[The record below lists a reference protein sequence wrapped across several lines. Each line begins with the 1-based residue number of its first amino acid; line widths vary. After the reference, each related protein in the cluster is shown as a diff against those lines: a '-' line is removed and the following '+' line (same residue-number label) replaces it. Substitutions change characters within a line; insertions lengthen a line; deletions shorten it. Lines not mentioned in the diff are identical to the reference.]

1 MLKIEFFDLVFFE
14 QRHYDIDS
22 GITQRP
28 NLVLEPIPTA
38 RPRHDP
44 DAPGLAVI
52 QPVNICPH
60 TFRSFLLWKIPG
72 GDFHSF
78 RTSQHDV
85 KAHRIIESLKGITT

>member
-28 NLVLEPIPTA
+28 NLVFEPIPTA

-60 TFRSFLLWKIPG
+60 TFRSFL
-72 GDFHSF
+72 FS
-78 RTSQHDV
+78 V
-85 KAHRIIESLKGITT
+85 KVFYHRYSALVY